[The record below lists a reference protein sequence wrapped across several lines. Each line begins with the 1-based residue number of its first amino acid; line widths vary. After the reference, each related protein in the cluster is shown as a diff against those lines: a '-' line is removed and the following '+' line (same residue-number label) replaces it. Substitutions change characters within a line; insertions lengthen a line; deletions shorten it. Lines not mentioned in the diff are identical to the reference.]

1 MITNVNPM
9 QIYKKIQ
16 TRTKYGSYMGVV
28 VGALWGRCGGVT
40 IPRWWMGAGGW
51 VQGTFSGR

>member
-16 TRTKYGSYMGVV
+16 TRTKYGCCMGVV
-28 VGALWGRCGGVT
+28 VGALWGSYNT
-40 IPRWWMGAGGW
+40 
-51 VQGTFSGR
+51 